1 MFLLFEIVT
10 FVARSRSVVIER
22 LGKIGGGGK
31 KFQWKSFP
39 VAWRVSV

>member
-22 LGKIGGGGK
+22 LGKIGGGGEK
-31 KFQWKSFP
+31 NFNGRVFQ
-39 VAWRVSV
+39 

>member
-22 LGKIGGGGK
+22 LGKIGGGGEK
-31 KFQWKSFP
+31 ISMEEFSSS
-39 VAWRVSV
+39 VAR

>member
-22 LGKIGGGGK
+22 LGKIGGGK